1 MPIGRMQQSRAMF
14 YTLIVF
20 VGLFLIAVVLAIVF
34 YIKSEDYRK
43 KADNLQDQIRELAS
57 SSERQRIGAIV
68 GSKQGGKSRLGT
80 MVDYLDETTS
90 LILGGVPEETSAE
103 VKVETTNRKARETL
117 DMLGGGIDITG
128 PNTTGLV
135 RIIEKLKTK
144 LDEAGNAQQGLNEQ
158 LKDLQNR
165 FDDAMATTAEKEQVL
180 LAEKEKLQQQANNI
194 KQDYDQIKA
203 LLEKTT
209 AQQVQTL
216 SSQLDEER
224 ANNKKLHQSL
234 LKSQAEL
241 KIAEGKMQYIQDKI
255 ASLVSPDIEASARQ
269 VDGKIMLIDDKNKIV
284 HLNIGR
290 DEHVYQG
297 LTFTV
302 YNRNMPIPKDG
313 QGKAEIEI
321 IEVGKTISTAR
332 IIRSEINKPII
343 VEDIVAN
350 LIWDR
355 DKTNVFVAAGDFDL
369 DSDGKI
375 DSEADYKIKTLIEK
389 WGGKV
394 ADTVSIETDFLV
406 LGKPPQV
413 VRRPS
418 FDEMEADPLAME
430 KYNAS
435 VQRLERYKLVQSR
448 AEGLSIP
455 IFNYNRFLYLIG
467 YKTQSEIPGA
477 F

>member
-20 VGLFLIAVVLAIVF
+20 VGLFLIATVIAIVF

-43 KADNLQDQIRELAS
+43 KADNLQDQINELAS
-57 SSERQRIGAIV
+57 SSERRKIGAIV
-68 GSKQGGKSRLGT
+68 GTRQSRKSRLGT
-80 MVDYLDETTS
+80 MIDYLDETTS

-103 VKVETTNRKARETL
+103 VKVETANRKAKETL
-117 DMLGGGIDITG
+117 DMLGGSIDITG
-128 PNTTGLV
+128 PNTTGIL
-135 RIIEKLKTK
+135 RIIEKLKAK
-144 LDEAGNAQQGLNEQ
+144 LDEAGNTQQGLNER
-158 LKDLQNR
+158 LEDLQNR
-165 FDDAMATTAEKEQVL
+165 FDDAMATTAEKEDIL
-180 LAEKEKLQQQANNI
+180 LAEKDKLQQQANNI
-194 KQDYDQIKA
+194 KQDYAEIKA

-209 AQQVQTL
+209 AQQVQML
-216 SSQLDEER
+216 STQLDEER
-224 ANNKKLHQSL
+224 TNNKKLNQSL
-234 LKSQAEL
+234 LKTQAEL

-269 VDGKIMLIDDKNKIV
+269 PDGKIILIDDKNKIV

-290 DEHVYQG
+290 VERVYQG
-297 LTFTV
+297 LTFSV
-302 YNRNMPIPKDG
+302 YDRNIPIPKDG

-321 IEVGKTISTAR
+321 IKVGKNISTAR
-332 IIRSEINKPII
+332 IIRSEINRPII

-350 LIWDR
+350 LIWEKDR
-355 DKTNVFVAAGDFDL
+355 TNVFVAAGDFDL

-375 DSEADYKIKTLIEK
+375 DSEADYKIKTLIKK

-394 ADTVSIETDFLV
+394 ADTVSIETDFLI
-406 LGKPPQV
+406 LGKPPLV
-413 VRRPS
+413 LRRPS

-430 KYNAS
+430 KYNNS

-455 IFNYNRFLYLIG
+455 IFNYNRFLHLIG
-467 YKTQSEIPGA
+467 YKAQSEIPGA